1 MDIQDE
7 IIQKIRE
14 LIQCNKELQ
23 RRVSQVENDVRKGK
37 IIDDIL
43 FPLILGM
50 VLGMYFFIKWLKRN

>member
-14 LIQCNKELQ
+14 LIQYNKELQ
-23 RRVSQVENDVRKGK
+23 RRVSQVENDVRRGK

-50 VLGMYFFIKWLKRN
+50 VLGMYFFIK